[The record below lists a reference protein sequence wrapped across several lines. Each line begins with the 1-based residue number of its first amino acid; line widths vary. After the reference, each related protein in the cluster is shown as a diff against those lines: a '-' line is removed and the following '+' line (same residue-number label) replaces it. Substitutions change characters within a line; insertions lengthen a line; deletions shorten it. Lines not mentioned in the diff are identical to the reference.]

1 MASAIDPPGV
11 LISVAGKTFVSHERG
26 AFLLGMMPQSFSS
39 SLSRGRIQLT
49 RYPRGRGFMYALDE
63 IEQVILKRAVPA
75 GRRVR

>member
-1 MASAIDPPGV
+1 MVPATDSPGE

-26 AFLLGMMPQSFSS
+26 AFLLGLAPQSFSS

-63 IEQVILKRAVPA
+63 IEQLILKRAVKP
-75 GRRVR
+75 GQRVR